1 MSKPCLSDEENGWF
15 QCHQRSKKFSKHHH
29 SLLLILIKCSSKVVQ
44 YILTYL
50 CLSPFDMIVPTE
62 EKCFQG
68 QCPAAETL
76 VPKCPFLM
84 ATRISPASPNFGQA
98 KQGQKFVVPTFHIHF
113 LNPECVRIPWVLAP
127 ENFPVENFRVRSVL
141 QKSSIFH
148 WFLLPPPKKKYR
160 ARVPTILMPQTFPI
174 ASLNRYTPNFSGVGQ
189 KLTWCQQF
197 GLQIFPKWGDADI
210 CPLEMAVFRCFF
222 GRNKFSRPNGRLSP
236 IACHTYLESY
246 GT

>member
-1 MSKPCLSDEENGWF
+1 MTP
-15 QCHQRSKKFSKHHH
+15 
-29 SLLLILIKCSSKVVQ
+29 LIFRNMTDFFPRLGHLNWL
-44 YILTYL
+44 Y
-50 CLSPFDMIVPTE
+50 
-62 EKCFQG
+62 
-68 QCPAAETL
+68 
-76 VPKCPFLM
+76 
-84 ATRISPASPNFGQA
+84 
-98 KQGQKFVVPTFHIHF
+98 F
-113 LNPECVRIPWVLAP
+113 LNPECIRILWVLARKGFRGNWP
-127 ENFPVENFRVRSVL
+127 EKFSCWKFSGTERFT
-141 QKSSIFH
+141 KKSIFH